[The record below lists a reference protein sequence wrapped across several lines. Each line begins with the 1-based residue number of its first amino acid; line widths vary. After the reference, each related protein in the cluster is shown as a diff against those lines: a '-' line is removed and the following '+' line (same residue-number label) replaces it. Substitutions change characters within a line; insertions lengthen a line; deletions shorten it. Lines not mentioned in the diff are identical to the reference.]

1 MSWTAPA
8 ATSTSTPVI
17 DYRARCRAGTGP
29 WIEAKDGVSRG
40 TKAVVVGLTNGVSY
54 ECQVAAI
61 GAAAEGSWTAATTAV
76 APMGRPQPPGKPS
89 VEALDGAVQI
99 GVAGNGSPDVSAYRY
114 ECSGDGGATWT
125 STVDAGTVDTT
136 AQITH
141 LTNGVQYVCRAYAAN
156 AVGLSE
162 PSALSDAA
170 MPCGSIVDCDPLL
183 RSLVQPI
190 LVLLGVLLA
199 GGLLAAFAALY
210 RERPRGYV
218 VAVVD
223 VVHSANLGHGS
234 RLGFDFVRRP
244 GHQDDHGD
252 RPCSRREGRH
262 PHPAT
267 SRGPL
272 RGDRSPGPPRRDGR
286 RTGGRGRREWRQTP
300 ARSAGI
306 RDERRVDGVCAP
318 LILAAVVR

>member
-1 MSWTAPA
+1 MVP
-8 ATSTSTPVI
+8 
-17 DYRARCRAGTGP
+17 
-29 WIEAKDGVSRG
+29 
-40 TKAVVVGLTNGVSY
+40 GLTNGVSY

-76 APMGRPQPPGKPS
+76 APMGRPQPPAKPS
-89 VEALDGAVQI
+89 IQALDGAVQI

-170 MPCGSIVDCDPLL
+170 MPCGSVVDCDPLL

-190 LVLLGVLLA
+190 LILLGVLLRA
-199 GGLLAAFAALY
+199 GSS
-210 RERPRGYV
+210 RPSRRCIASDLG
-218 VAVVD
+218 ATSSPWSMSSTARTSD
-223 VVHSANLGHGS
+223 TGHGS
-234 RLGFDFVRRP
+234 V
-244 GHQDDHGD
+244 
-252 RPCSRREGRH
+252 S
-262 PHPAT
+262 T
-267 SRGPL
+267 SCVTR
-272 RGDRSPGPPRRDGR
+272 
-286 RTGGRGRREWRQTP
+286 
-300 ARSAGI
+300 
-306 RDERRVDGVCAP
+306 
-318 LILAAVVR
+318 